1 MDEQN
6 INGMEPEN
14 EQNNAAGGTADTSGT
29 NAASTAGSESYSA
42 GAVEPPQNAGDKKG
56 MAIASMVLGIISV
69 VFFCLWYIAIP
80 AAIVGL
86 VLGVLSNKAAKS
98 GMATAGIVLSIIAL
112 AVAIIW
118 ILGLG
123 ALIAGLSAMS

>member
-14 EQNNAAGGTADTSGT
+14 EENNAAGSMENTSSA
-29 NAASTAGSESYSA
+29 NAAGTVSSESYSA
-42 GAVEPPQNAGDKKG
+42 GTVEPPQNAGDKKG
-56 MAIASMVLGIISV
+56 MAIASMVLGIIAV
-69 VFFCLWYIAIP
+69 VFFCMWYIAIP

-86 VLGVLSNKAAKS
+86 VLGILSNKAAKS

-118 ILGLG
+118 LLGLG